1 MKKFILIGA
10 LVLASS
16 GAFAQSS
23 QGQGGAQAGT
33 NGNAATTPNSA
44 TTQNGMREGDTT
56 GINGGAPSGGVSSSQ
71 PHQPSATGPPPQAP
85 ATTR

>member
-1 MKKFILIGA
+1 MKKFILISV

-16 GAFAQSS
+16 GALAQSS

-33 NGNAATTPNSA
+33 NGNVSTTLSNPA
-44 TTQNGMREGDTT
+44 MQNGMRESTT
-56 GINGGAPSGGVSSSQ
+56 GINSGAPNNANSSQ
-71 PHQPSATGPPPQAP
+71 AHQPSATGPSPQAP